1 MASIFVNPTQFSA
14 GEDLDKYPR
23 TLDSDLQKLTAA
35 GVDFVFV
42 PEPKEMYARWPTST
56 EQLCHVEPKS
66 FATIEEGKARPEFFR
81 GVATVVTKLF
91 NIATPDVAYF
101 GQKDIS
107 QCILIC
113 NLVKDLNMP
122 VQVNVMETIRDTKD
136 GLALSSRN
144 AYLTS
149 EERAVAG
156 VLYKALSAG
165 KELIENSHPTMH
177 VEALNKTEV
186 VAEVIKVLKSQPLV
200 TKIEYVSV
208 ASHHDMKELEDHEH
222 HAKVPVTA
230 EHGAVISA
238 AIRLGNVRLID
249 NVLVGKANEL
259 LYKVK

>member
-1 MASIFVNPTQFSA
+1 
-14 GEDLDKYPR
+14 
-23 TLDSDLQKLTAA
+23 
-35 GVDFVFV
+35 
-42 PEPKEMYARWPTST
+42 
-56 EQLCHVEPKS
+56 
-66 FATIEEGKARPEFFR
+66 
-81 GVATVVTKLF
+81 
-91 NIATPDVAYF
+91 
-101 GQKDIS
+101 
-107 QCILIC
+107 
-113 NLVKDLNMP
+113 
-122 VQVNVMETIRDTKD
+122 
-136 GLALSSRN
+136 
-144 AYLTS
+144 
-149 EERAVAG
+149 
-156 VLYKALSAG
+156 
-165 KELIENSHPTMH
+165 MH